1 MKKILTNNILK
12 NYLILTI
19 SLFGIEMIFKAVE
32 NTSVLDWSSLRIFI
46 GISIISLFLSI
57 LLSFCK
63 KWIANILTFLIVIIA
78 TIYAIAQ
85 AGFEN
90 YLGVYISINTSS
102 QLGAVKEYV
111 RDYIASFNGIFYII
125 TIPRSEERR

>member
-57 LLSFCK
+57 LL
-63 KWIANILTFLIVIIA
+63 
-78 TIYAIAQ
+78 
-85 AGFEN
+85 
-90 YLGVYISINTSS
+90 
-102 QLGAVKEYV
+102 
-111 RDYIASFNGIFYII
+111 
-125 TIPRSEERR
+125 

>member
-32 NTSVLDWSSLRIFI
+32 NTSVLDWSSLRIFM

-78 TIYAIAQ
+78 TI
-85 AGFEN
+85 
-90 YLGVYISINTSS
+90 
-102 QLGAVKEYV
+102 
-111 RDYIASFNGIFYII
+111 
-125 TIPRSEERR
+125 